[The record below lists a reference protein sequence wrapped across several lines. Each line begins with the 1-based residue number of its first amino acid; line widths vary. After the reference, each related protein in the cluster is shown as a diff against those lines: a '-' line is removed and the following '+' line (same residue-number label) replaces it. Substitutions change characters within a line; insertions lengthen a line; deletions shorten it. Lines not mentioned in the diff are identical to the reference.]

1 MEVGLATMSRKKQQK
16 VVKTSGGN
24 SYPINNAVQ
33 CKCSYSVGTGV
44 E

>member
-1 MEVGLATMSRKKQQK
+1 MEVGLPTMSRKKQQK

-33 CKCSYSVGTGV
+33 YRCSYNVGTRV